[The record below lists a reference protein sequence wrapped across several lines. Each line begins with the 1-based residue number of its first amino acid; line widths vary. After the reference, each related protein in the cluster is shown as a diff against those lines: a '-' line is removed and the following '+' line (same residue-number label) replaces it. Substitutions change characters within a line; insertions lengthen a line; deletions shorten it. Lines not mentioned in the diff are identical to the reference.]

1 MKKRLVR
8 TAAMVL
14 LSTPLL
20 WSLGG
25 QSAWADGA
33 SIYQDKCAL
42 CHGAGGDGKGP
53 GGAALNP
60 KPTDF
65 TDPKYWQT
73 ASDQK
78 IKNDTLNGVGVMPAS
93 DLNTQDMQALLD
105 YLKTFKK

>member
-1 MKKRLVR
+1 MCKRLFR
-8 TAAMVL
+8 TATMVL
-14 LSTPLL
+14 LSIPFL

-33 SIYQDKCAL
+33 SIYNDKCAI
-42 CHGAGGDGKGP
+42 CHGSSGDGKGP

-65 TDPKYWQT
+65 TNPKYWQT
-73 ASDQK
+73 ASNQK
-78 IKNDTLNGVGVMPAS
+78 IKDATLKGVGVMPAF
-93 DLNTQDMQALLD
+93 DLSAQDMQALLN